1 MITTKQINVNLS
13 KGKIKLRHVTTKDID
28 AGVRVEPPKAPIKKK
43 SLATITTTT
52 LPDVADVA
60 EKKRRDDIAEE
71 KKLAM
76 KDEKKIV
83 MVEKEKVEEGDAVYK
98 DEKGE
103 LVVKEKPEK
112 TIEEF
117 AREAG
122 AKLVSTD
129 IPIEHKAEKKPWK
142 EMTDEEKK
150 VVYKER
156 AVKAKAT
163 RARKK
168 EDSAK
173 YTGLRR

>member
-13 KGKIKLRHVTTKDID
+13 RGKLKLRHVTTKDVD
-28 AGVRVEPPKAPIKKK
+28 ASVRVEPPKEPIKKK
-43 SLATITTTT
+43 RLATITTTT
-52 LPDVADVA
+52 LPDVADIA
-60 EKKRRDDIAEE
+60 EKKRRDDIMAE

-83 MVEKEKVEEGDAVYK
+83 MVEKEIEIIAGPAIIK
-98 DEKGE
+98 DEIQ
-103 LVVKEKPEK
+103 EKSMVTLIVP
-112 TIEEF
+112 TRIIE
-117 AREAG
+117 R
-122 AKLVSTD
+122 
-129 IPIEHKAEKKPWK
+129 EKKPWK
-142 EMTDEEKK
+142 EMTGEEKK

-168 EDSAK
+168 EDSTK